1 VPALDVAWPA
11 VEARARTASPGPVVR
26 TGDDT
31 LLVRG
36 LVSDS
41 RAVVPGCLFACVPG
55 ATSDGHRFA
64 ATAAAAGA
72 AALLVEHPVPV
83 PLPQLVVPSVRAV
96 LGPVGALLAGDPSA
110 RLRMVAVTGSN
121 GKTTTSTLIRGVLDA
136 AGLPTGVVTT
146 VGARFGDRLRD
157 TALTTPEAPELQAT
171 LRWMLDEGARGAVVE
186 ASSIALD
193 MGRLDGLAFE
203 VAVFTG
209 FEEDH
214 LDHHGTLEHYWAS
227 KARLFEPARAG
238 AGVVVVDE
246 PWGRRLADQARIPV
260 VRVGTSPDADVRVL
274 DSLSDAGGTRVLL
287 ADGDGVHLVAT
298 PLVGRMHVTNIAA
311 AWATGRLLGVP
322 ARDVVAGLAAVEPP
336 PGRTTVLRAP
346 GAPLVVVDYAHTP
359 GALDLA
365 LETARGLAHPGGRV
379 HLVLGA
385 RGRRDRYKRQGLG
398 TAARAADE
406 VWLTNEG
413 SHGEDPAAIV
423 AELRTGLLGADAT
436 VRTLLDRFEAITSAV
451 STARPGDVVLI
462 VGRGH
467 ETRLQDTA
475 DPLGAV
481 HFDDTE
487 VARAALGDE
496 PQSVL
501 DEPEAQAS

>member
-1 VPALDVAWPA
+1 VPAPGIAWSA
-11 VEARARTASPGPVVR
+11 VEERARAAVPGPVGR
-26 TGDDT
+26 TGDDAIR
-31 LLVRG
+31 VRG

-41 RAVVPGCLFACVPG
+41 RAVTPGCLFACVPG
-55 ATSDGHRFA
+55 ATSDGHRYA
-64 ATAAAAGA
+64 AAAAAAGA
-72 AALLVEHPVPV
+72 AALLVQHPVPV
-83 PLPQLVVPSVRAV
+83 PLPQLLVPSVRAV

-110 RLRMVAVTGSN
+110 ELQMVAVTGSN

-136 AGLPTGVVTT
+136 AGRTAGVVTT
-146 VGARFGDRLRD
+146 VGAQFGEQVRD

-171 LRWMLDEGARGAVVE
+171 LRWMADGGATSAVVE

-227 KARLFEPARAG
+227 KARLFEPGRSA
-238 AGVVVVDE
+238 AGVVVIDD

-260 VRVGTSPDADVRVL
+260 VRVGTAADADVRVL
-274 DSLSDAGGTRVLL
+274 DARSGAGGTRVLL
-287 ADGDGVHLVAT
+287 ADRDGVHLVESA
-298 PLVGRMHVTNIAA
+298 LVGRMHVTNIAA
-311 AWATGRLLGVP
+311 AWAAGRLLGVAAP
-322 ARDVVAGLAAVEPP
+322 NVVAGLAAVAPP
-336 PGRTTVLRAP
+336 PGRTTVLRTP

-365 LETARGLAHPGGRV
+365 LETARGLAAPGGRL

-423 AELRTGLLGADAT
+423 AELRLGLLGADAT
-436 VRTLLDRFEAITSAV
+436 VRTLLDRFEAITTAV
-451 STARPGDVVLI
+451 SAARPGDVVLI

-467 ETRLQDTA
+467 ETRLQDTV
-475 DPLGAV
+475 DPRGAV

-487 VARAALGDE
+487 VARAALRDD
-496 PQSVL
+496 L
-501 DEPEAQAS
+501 TAQAS

>member
-1 VPALDVAWPA
+1 MPAPDIAWSA
-11 VEARARTASPGPVVR
+11 VEARARTAAPGPLVR

-31 LLVRG
+31 LAVCG

-64 ATAAAAGA
+64 ASAAAAGA

-96 LGPVGALLAGDPSA
+96 LGPVGALLSGDPSA
-110 RLRMVAVTGSN
+110 ALQMVAVTGSN
-121 GKTTTSTLIRGVLDA
+121 GKTTTSTLIRSVLDA
-136 AGLPTGVVTT
+136 AGRRAGVVTT
-146 VGARFGDRLRD
+146 VGARFGQQLRD

-171 LRWMLDEGARGAVVE
+171 LRWMLDEGARSAVVE

-193 MGRLDGLAFE
+193 MGRLDGLGFE

-227 KARLFEPARAG
+227 KARLFEPERAA

-246 PWGRRLADQARIPV
+246 PWGRRLAAQARIPV
-260 VRVGTSPDADVRVL
+260 VRVGTAADADVRVL
-274 DSLSDAGGTRVLL
+274 DFRSGAAGTSVLL
-287 ADGDGVHLVAT
+287 ADRDGVHLVQSA
-298 PLVGRMHVTNIAA
+298 LVGRMHVTNIAA
-311 AWATGRLLGVP
+311 AWAAGRVLGVP
-322 ARDVVAGLAAVEPP
+322 AADVVAGLAAVEPP
-336 PGRTTVLRAP
+336 PGRNTMLRVA

-365 LETARGLAHPGGRV
+365 LETARGLADPGGRV

-385 RGRRDRYKRQGLG
+385 RGKRDRYKRQGLG

-423 AELRTGLLGADAT
+423 AELRTGLMGADAT
-436 VRTLLDRFEAITSAV
+436 VRTVLDRYEAITSAV
-451 STARPGDVVLI
+451 SSARPGDVVLI

-475 DPLGAV
+475 DATGAV
-481 HFDDTE
+481 HFDDIE
-487 VARAALGDE
+487 VARAAL
-496 PQSVL
+496 L
-501 DEPEAQAS
+501 DEPEARAS

>member
-1 VPALDVAWPA
+1 MPPPWVAWSA
-11 VEARARTASPGPVVR
+11 VEQRARAVASGPVSR
-26 TGDDT
+26 TGSGA
-31 LLVRG
+31 LRLRG
-36 LVSDS
+36 LVGDS
-41 RAVVPGCLFACVPG
+41 RAVQPGCLFACVPG
-55 ATSDGHRFA
+55 ATADGHRFA

-96 LGPVGALLAGDPSA
+96 LGPVGALLAGDPSDE
-110 RLRMVAVTGSN
+110 LQLVAVTGSN

-136 AGLPTGVVTT
+136 AGRRAGLVTT
-146 VGARFGDRLRD
+146 VGASIGDDVRG

-171 LRWMLDEGARGAVVE
+171 LRWMLDRGAGSAVVE

-227 KARLFEPARAG
+227 KARLFEPHRAA
-238 AGVVVVDE
+238 AGVVVVDD

-260 VRVGTSPDADVRVL
+260 TRVGSSPGADVRVL
-274 DSLSDAGGTRVLL
+274 DWRSGADGTDVLL
-287 ADGDGVHLVAT
+287 GEADGVHLVHSA
-298 PLVGRMHVTNIAA
+298 LVGRMHVPNIAA
-311 AWATGRLLGVP
+311 AWAAGRLLGVP
-322 ARDVVAGLAAVEPP
+322 VRDAVAGLAAVTPP
-336 PGRTTVLRAP
+336 PGRTTVLRSP
-346 GAPLVVVDYAHTP
+346 TGPVVVVDYAHTP

-365 LETARGLAHPGGRV
+365 LETARGLVAPGGRL

-398 TAARAADE
+398 TSARAADE

-423 AELRTGLLGADAT
+423 AELRLGLLGTTAT
-436 VRTLLDRFEAITSAV
+436 VRTVLDRHAAITAAV
-451 STARPGDVVLI
+451 SAADEGDVVLI
-462 VGRGH
+462 TGRGH
-467 ETRLQDTA
+467 ETLLQDGL
-475 DPLGAV
+475 DPRSAV
-481 HFDDTE
+481 HFDDAE
-487 VARAALGDE
+487 VAQGALGSGE
-496 PQSVL
+496 L
-501 DEPEAQAS
+501 AARAS

>member
-1 VPALDVAWPA
+1 VPAPGIAWSA
-11 VEARARTASPGPVVR
+11 VEERARDVVPGPVTR
-26 TGDDT
+26 TGDAD
-31 LLVRG
+31 LQVGG

-55 ATSDGHRFA
+55 AASDGHRFA
-64 ATAAAAGA
+64 ATAAAGGA

-83 PLPQLVVPSVRAV
+83 DLPQLVVPSVRAV
-96 LGPVGALLAGDPSA
+96 LGPVGALLAGDPA
-110 RLRMVAVTGSN
+110 AELRLVAVTGSN
-121 GKTTTSTLIRGVLDA
+121 GKTTTSTLIHGVLDA
-136 AGLPTGVVTT
+136 AGERAGVVTT
-146 VGARFGDRLRD
+146 VGARFGSRRRD

-171 LRWMLDEGARGAVVE
+171 LRWMLDQGAGSGVVE

-227 KARLFEPARAG
+227 KARLFEPERAA
-238 AGVVVVDE
+238 AGVVVIDD

-260 VRVGTSPDADVRVL
+260 TRVGFAADADVRVL
-274 DSLSDAGGTRVLL
+274 DWRSGGNGTHVLI
-287 ADGDGVHLVAT
+287 ADRDGPHLVHSA
-298 PLVGRMHVTNIAA
+298 LIGRMHVSNIAA
-311 AWATGRLLGVP
+311 AWAAGRVLGVP
-322 ARDVVAGLAAVEPP
+322 APAVVAGLGSVAPP
-336 PGRTTVLRAP
+336 PGRNTVLRCP

-359 GALDLA
+359 GALSLA
-365 LETARGLAHPGGRV
+365 LDTAQELAAPGGRV

-398 TAARAADE
+398 TAARTADE

-413 SHGEDPAAIV
+413 SHGEDPEAIV
-423 AELRTGLLGADAT
+423 AELRVGLLGARST
-436 VRTLLDRFEAITSAV
+436 VRTLLDREEAITAAV
-451 STARPGDVVLI
+451 SAAGPGDVVLI

-467 ETRLQDTA
+467 ETRLQDTV
-475 DPLGAV
+475 DPRGAV
-481 HFDDTE
+481 HFDDAE
-487 VARAALGDE
+487 VARAALFGD
-496 PQSVL
+496 VT
-501 DEPEAQAS
+501 AQAS

>member
-1 VPALDVAWPA
+1 M
-11 VEARARTASPGPVVR
+11 R
-26 TGDDT
+26 TGEDA

-55 ATSDGHRFA
+55 ASSDGHRFA
-64 ATAAAAGA
+64 AAAAAAGA

-83 PLPQLVVPSVRAV
+83 PLPQLVVPSVRAA

-110 RLRMVAVTGSN
+110 ELRIVAVTGSN

-136 AGLPTGVVTT
+136 GGWPTGVVTT
-146 VGARFGDRLRD
+146 VGARFGDQLRD

-171 LRWMLDEGARGAVVE
+171 LRWMLEEGARSAVVE

-227 KARLFEPARAG
+227 KARLFEPDRAT

-260 VRVGTSPDADVRVL
+260 VRVGTAPGADVRVL
-274 DSLSDAGGTRVLL
+274 DSLSDASGTRVLL
-287 ADGDGVHLVAT
+287 ADGDGVHLLAT
-298 PLVGRMHVTNIAA
+298 SLVGRMHVTNIAA
-311 AWATGRLLGVP
+311 AWAAGRLLGVP
-322 ARDVVAGLAAVEPP
+322 APDVVAGLAAVVPP
-336 PGRTTVLRAP
+336 PGRNTVLRTP

-359 GALDLA
+359 GALELA
-365 LETARGLAHPGGRV
+365 LETARGLADPGGRV

-423 AELRTGLLGADAT
+423 AELRTGLLGAEAT
-436 VRTLLDRFEAITSAV
+436 VRTVLDRYEAITSAV
-451 STARPGDVVLI
+451 SAARPGDVVLV

-475 DPLGAV
+475 DPRDAV

-487 VARAALGDE
+487 VARAALRHE
-496 PQSVL
+496 PDAVL
-501 DEPEAQAS
+501 DEREAQAS